1 MITFEKFTQVVIE
14 GLQQLAGNEWQI
26 RRTKSLKNNG
36 LKRSGITAV
45 REEGNVFP
53 VIYLEQFY
61 NEYKFEDCTINE
73 VVEKVYALLGQ
84 HSGKSLEQFNVDDFQ
99 NWDKTKTHI
108 FAKLINAQMNKEL
121 LEDVPHRILMDLAEV
136 FYVKVYGNQMEG
148 FGTILIRNEHK
159 AFWKVDEATLHEAA
173 LVNMAADQTEFTSM
187 ENLLSHSSEE
197 LEFEGGG
204 MYILT
209 NSSKLFGASE
219 LLKKDILHNIAE
231 KLQDNLIILP
241 SSTHEL
247 IILSEKDAPS
257 EEKAADMVK
266 EINATCLA
274 PNEVLSNH
282 VYRFERS
289 TQAVSIAA

>member
-1 MITFEKFTQVVIE
+1 
-14 GLQQLAGNEWQI
+14 
-26 RRTKSLKNNG
+26 
-36 LKRSGITAV
+36 
-45 REEGNVFP
+45 
-53 VIYLEQFY
+53 
-61 NEYKFEDCTINE
+61 
-73 VVEKVYALLGQ
+73 
-84 HSGKSLEQFNVDDFQ
+84 
-99 NWDKTKTHI
+99 
-108 FAKLINAQMNKEL
+108 
-121 LEDVPHRILMDLAEV
+121 
-136 FYVKVYGNQMEG
+136 
-148 FGTILIRNEHK
+148 
-159 AFWKVDEATLHEAA
+159 
-173 LVNMAADQTEFTSM
+173 MAADQTEFTSM

-282 VYRFERS
+282 VYRYERL

>member
-1 MITFEKFTQVVIE
+1 MITFEDFTQVVIE

>member
-1 MITFEKFTQVVIE
+1 M
-14 GLQQLAGNEWQI
+14 
-26 RRTKSLKNNG
+26 
-36 LKRSGITAV
+36 
-45 REEGNVFP
+45 
-53 VIYLEQFY
+53 
-61 NEYKFEDCTINE
+61 
-73 VVEKVYALLGQ
+73 YALLGQ

>member
-1 MITFEKFTQVVIE
+1 MITFEEFTQVVME
-14 GLQQLAGNEWQI
+14 GVQQLAGNEWQI
-26 RRTKSLKNNG
+26 RKEKNLKNNG
-36 LKRSGITAV
+36 LKRTGITAV
-45 REEGNVFP
+45 RDEGNVFP

-61 NEYKFEDCTINE
+61 NDYKFEDCTINE
-73 VVEKVYALLGQ
+73 VVEKVHALLEQ
-84 HSGKSLEQFNVDDFQ
+84 HSGKSLDQFNVDDFQ
-99 NWDKTKTHI
+99 DWDKTKTHV
-108 FAKLINAQMNKEL
+108 FAKLINAKMNKEL

-136 FYVKVYGNQMEG
+136 FYVKVYGNQVEG

-159 AFWKVDEATLHEAA
+159 TFWKVDEAILHETA
-173 LVNMAADQTEFTSM
+173 LSNMAADQTEFTSM
-187 ENLLSHSSEE
+187 ENLLNHSSEE

-282 VYRFERS
+282 VYRFERR

>member
-1 MITFEKFTQVVIE
+1 MITFEEFTQVVIE
-14 GLQQLAGNEWQI
+14 GLQQPAGNEWQI

>member
-1 MITFEKFTQVVIE
+1 MITFEEFTQVVME
-14 GLQQLAGNEWQI
+14 GVQQLAGNEWQI
-26 RRTKSLKNNG
+26 RKEKNLKNNG
-36 LKRSGITAV
+36 LKRTGITAV
-45 REEGNVFP
+45 RDEGNVFP

-61 NEYKFEDCTINE
+61 NDYKFEDCAINE
-73 VVEKVYALLGQ
+73 VVEKVHALLEQ
-84 HSGKSLEQFNVDDFQ
+84 HSGKSLDQFNIDDYQ
-99 NWDKTKTHI
+99 DWDKTKSHV

-136 FYVKVYGNQMEG
+136 FYVKVYGNQVEG

-159 AFWKVDEATLHEAA
+159 TFWKVDEAILHETA
-173 LVNMAADQTEFTSM
+173 LSNMAADQTEFTSM
-187 ENLLSHSSEE
+187 ENLLNHSSEE

-274 PNEVLSNH
+274 PDEVLSNH
-282 VYRFERS
+282 VYRFDRS

>member
-1 MITFEKFTQVVIE
+1 MITFEEFTQVVIE

-282 VYRFERS
+282 VYRYERL

>member
-1 MITFEKFTQVVIE
+1 MITFEEFTQVVIE

-84 HSGKSLEQFNVDDFQ
+84 HPGKSLEQFNVDDFQ

>member
-1 MITFEKFTQVVIE
+1 MITFEEFTQVVIE

>member
-1 MITFEKFTQVVIE
+1 MITFEEFTQVVME
-14 GLQQLAGNEWQI
+14 GLQQLAGNGCQI
-26 RRTKSLKNNG
+26 RKEQSLKNNG
-36 LKRSGITAV
+36 LKRTGITAV

-61 NEYKFEDCTINE
+61 NDYKFEDCTINE
-73 VVEKVYALLGQ
+73 VVEKVHALLEQ
-84 HSGKSLEQFNVDDFQ
+84 HSGKTLDQFKVDDFLD
-99 NWDKTKTHI
+99 WDKTKTHV

-121 LEDVPHRILMDLAEV
+121 LKDVPHRILMDLAEV

-159 AFWKVDEATLHEAA
+159 AFWKVDEATLHETA
-173 LVNMAADQTEFTSM
+173 LVNMAADRPEFTSM

-241 SSTHEL
+241 SSTHEV
-247 IILSEKDAPS
+247 IILSEKNASS

-274 PNEVLSNH
+274 PNEVLSDH
-282 VYRFERS
+282 VYRYDRS
-289 TQAVSIAA
+289 TGDIKIAA

>member
-1 MITFEKFTQVVIE
+1 MITFEEFTQVVIE
-14 GLQQLAGNEWQI
+14 GLQKLVGNGCQI
-26 RRTKSLKNNG
+26 RRAESLKNNG
-36 LKRSGITAV
+36 LKRTGITAV

-61 NEYKFEDCTINE
+61 NDYKFEDCTINE
-73 VVEKVYALLGQ
+73 VVEKVHALLEQ
-84 HSGKSLEQFNVDDFQ
+84 HSGKTLDQFNVDDFQ
-99 NWDKTKTHI
+99 DWDKTKTHV

-121 LEDVPHRILMDLAEV
+121 LKDVPHRILMDLAEV
-136 FYVKVYGNQMEG
+136 FYVKVYENQMEG
-148 FGTILIRNEHK
+148 VGTIPIRNEHK
-159 AFWKVDEATLHEAA
+159 TFWKVDEAILHETA
-173 LVNMAADQTEFTSM
+173 LANMDADQTEFTSM

-197 LEFEGGG
+197 LEFEGSG

-209 NSSKLFGASE
+209 NSSKIFGASE

-282 VYRFERS
+282 VYRYERL

>member
-1 MITFEKFTQVVIE
+1 ME
-14 GLQQLAGNEWQI
+14 GLQQLVGKGCQI
-26 RRTKSLKNNG
+26 RKAQSLRNNG
-36 LKRSGITAV
+36 LKRTGITAV

-61 NEYKFEDCTINE
+61 NDYKFEDCTINE
-73 VVEKVYALLGQ
+73 IVEKVHALLEQ
-84 HSGKSLEQFNVDDFQ
+84 HSGKTLDQFNVDDFQ
-99 NWDKTKTHI
+99 DWDKTKTHV

-121 LEDVPHRILMDLAEV
+121 LKDVPHRILMDLAEV
-136 FYVKVYGNQMEG
+136 FYVKVYENQMEG
-148 FGTILIRNEHK
+148 VGTIPIRNEHK
-159 AFWKVDEATLHEAA
+159 TFWQVDEAILHETA
-173 LVNMAADQTEFTSM
+173 LANMDADQTEFTSM

-197 LEFEGGG
+197 LEFEGSG

-209 NSSKLFGASE
+209 NSSKIFGASE

-282 VYRFERS
+282 VYRFYRG
-289 TQAVSIAA
+289 QDVVCIAA

>member
-1 MITFEKFTQVVIE
+1 MITFEEFTQVVME
-14 GLQQLAGNEWQI
+14 GLQKLVGNGCQI
-26 RRTKSLKNNG
+26 RRAESLKNNG
-36 LKRSGITAV
+36 LKRTGITAV

-61 NEYKFEDCTINE
+61 NDYKFEDCTINE
-73 VVEKVYALLGQ
+73 VVEKVHALLEQ
-84 HSGKSLEQFNVDDFQ
+84 HSGKTLDQFNVDDFQ
-99 NWDKTKTHI
+99 DWDKTKTHV

-121 LEDVPHRILMDLAEV
+121 LKDVPHRILMDLAEV

-159 AFWKVDEATLHEAA
+159 TFWKVDEAILHETA
-173 LVNMAADQTEFTSM
+173 LANMDADQTEFTSM

-197 LEFEGGG
+197 LEFEGSG

-209 NSSKLFGASE
+209 NSSKIFGASE

-282 VYRFERS
+282 VYRYERL

>member
-1 MITFEKFTQVVIE
+1 MITFEEFTQVVIE

-36 LKRSGITAV
+36 LKRNGITAV

>member
-1 MITFEKFTQVVIE
+1 ME
-14 GLQQLAGNEWQI
+14 GVQQLAGNEWQI
-26 RRTKSLKNNG
+26 RKEKNLKNNG
-36 LKRSGITAV
+36 LKRTGITAV
-45 REEGNVFP
+45 RDEGNVFP

-61 NEYKFEDCTINE
+61 NDYKFEDCTINE
-73 VVEKVYALLGQ
+73 VVEKVHALLEQ
-84 HSGKSLEQFNVDDFQ
+84 HSGKSLDQFNVDDFQ
-99 NWDKTKTHI
+99 DWDKTKTHV
-108 FAKLINAQMNKEL
+108 FAKLINAKMNKEL

-136 FYVKVYGNQMEG
+136 FYVKVYGNQVEG

-159 AFWKVDEATLHEAA
+159 TFWKVDEAILHETA
-173 LVNMAADQTEFTSM
+173 LSNMAADQTEFTSM
-187 ENLLSHSSEE
+187 ENLLNHSSEE

-282 VYRFERS
+282 VYRFERR

>member
-1 MITFEKFTQVVIE
+1 MITFEEFTQVVME
-14 GLQQLAGNEWQI
+14 GLQQLVGNGCQI
-26 RRTKSLKNNG
+26 RRAESLKNNG
-36 LKRSGITAV
+36 LKRTGITAV

-61 NEYKFEDCTINE
+61 NDYKFEDCTINE
-73 VVEKVYALLGQ
+73 IVEKVHALLEQ
-84 HSGKSLEQFNVDDFQ
+84 HSGKTLDEFNVDDFQ

-159 AFWKVDEATLHEAA
+159 AFWKVDVATLHETA
-173 LVNMAADQTEFTSM
+173 LANMDSDETEFTSM
-187 ENLLSHSSEE
+187 ENLLGHSSEE
-197 LEFEGGG
+197 LEFEGSG

-209 NSSKLFGASE
+209 NSSKIFGASE

-282 VYRFERS
+282 VYRFERR

>member
-1 MITFEKFTQVVIE
+1 MITFEEFTQVVIE
-14 GLQQLAGNEWQI
+14 GLQQLAGNEWKI
-26 RRTKSLKNNG
+26 RKEESLKNNG
-36 LKRSGITAV
+36 LKRTGITAV

-61 NEYKFEDCTINE
+61 NDYKFEDCTINE
-73 VVEKVYALLGQ
+73 VVEKVHALLEQ
-84 HSGKSLEQFNVDDFQ
+84 DSGKSLDQFNVDVFQ
-99 NWDKTKTHI
+99 DWDKTKTHV

-159 AFWKVDEATLHEAA
+159 AFWKVDVATLHKTA
-173 LVNMAADQTEFTSM
+173 LVNMDSDETEFTSM

-197 LEFEGGG
+197 LEFEGSG

-209 NSSKLFGASE
+209 NSSKIFGASE

-247 IILSEKDAPS
+247 IIIAEREAPS
-257 EEKAADMVK
+257 EVEAADMVR
-266 EINATCLA
+266 EVNATCLT
-274 PNEVLSNH
+274 PGEVLSNH
-282 VYRFERS
+282 VYRFERR

>member
-1 MITFEKFTQVVIE
+1 MV
-14 GLQQLAGNEWQI
+14 
-26 RRTKSLKNNG
+26 
-36 LKRSGITAV
+36 
-45 REEGNVFP
+45 
-53 VIYLEQFY
+53 
-61 NEYKFEDCTINE
+61 
-73 VVEKVYALLGQ
+73 LLTG
-84 HSGKSLEQFNVDDFQ
+84 
-99 NWDKTKTHI
+99 
-108 FAKLINAQMNKEL
+108 
-121 LEDVPHRILMDLAEV
+121 R
-136 FYVKVYGNQMEG
+136 
-148 FGTILIRNEHK
+148 
-159 AFWKVDEATLHEAA
+159 EATLHEAA

>member
-1 MITFEKFTQVVIE
+1 MITFEEFTQVVME
-14 GLQQLAGNEWQI
+14 GLQQLVGNGCQI
-26 RRTKSLKNNG
+26 RKAQSLRNNG
-36 LKRSGITAV
+36 LKRTGITAV

-61 NEYKFEDCTINE
+61 NDYKFEDCTINE
-73 VVEKVYALLGQ
+73 IVEKVHALLEQ
-84 HSGKSLEQFNVDDFQ
+84 HSGKTLDEFNVDDFQ
-99 NWDKTKTHI
+99 DWDKTKTHV
-108 FAKLINAQMNKEL
+108 FAKLINAKMNKEL

-159 AFWKVDEATLHEAA
+159 AFWKVDVATLHETA
-173 LVNMAADQTEFTSM
+173 LANMDSDETEFTSM
-187 ENLLSHSSEE
+187 ENLLGHSSEE
-197 LEFEGGG
+197 LEFEGSG

-209 NSSKLFGASE
+209 NSSKIFGASE

-282 VYRFERS
+282 VYRYERL

>member
-1 MITFEKFTQVVIE
+1 MITFEEFTQVVME
-14 GLQQLAGNEWQI
+14 GVQQLAGNEWQI
-26 RRTKSLKNNG
+26 RKEKNLKNNG
-36 LKRSGITAV
+36 LKRTGITAV
-45 REEGNVFP
+45 RDEGNVFP

-61 NEYKFEDCTINE
+61 NDYKFEDCTINE
-73 VVEKVYALLGQ
+73 VVEKVHALLEQ
-84 HSGKSLEQFNVDDFQ
+84 HSGKSLDQFNVDDFQ
-99 NWDKTKTHI
+99 DWDKTKSHV
-108 FAKLINAQMNKEL
+108 FAKLINVQMNKEL

-159 AFWKVDEATLHEAA
+159 IFWKVDEAILHETA
-173 LVNMAADQTEFTSM
+173 LSNMAADQTEFTSM
-187 ENLLSHSSEE
+187 ENLLNHSSEE

-247 IILSEKDAPS
+247 IIRSEKDAPS

-282 VYRFERS
+282 VYRFERR

>member
-1 MITFEKFTQVVIE
+1 MITFEEFTQVVIE

-26 RRTKSLKNNG
+26 RRTNSLKNNG

-45 REEGNVFP
+45 REEGKVFP

>member
-1 MITFEKFTQVVIE
+1 MITFEEFTQVVIE

-26 RRTKSLKNNG
+26 RMTKSLKNNG

>member
-1 MITFEKFTQVVIE
+1 MITFEEFTQVVIE

-266 EINATCLA
+266 DINATCLA
-274 PNEVLSNH
+274 PDEVLSDH
-282 VYRFERS
+282 VYRFYRGRD
-289 TQAVSIAA
+289 VVCIAA

>member
-1 MITFEKFTQVVIE
+1 MITFEEFTQVVME
-14 GLQQLAGNEWQI
+14 GLQKLVGNGCQI
-26 RRTKSLKNNG
+26 RRAESLKNNG
-36 LKRSGITAV
+36 LKRTGITAV

-61 NEYKFEDCTINE
+61 NDYKFEDCTINE
-73 VVEKVYALLGQ
+73 VVEKVHALLEQ
-84 HSGKSLEQFNVDDFQ
+84 HSGKTLDQFNVDDFQ
-99 NWDKTKTHI
+99 DWDKTKTHV

-121 LEDVPHRILMDLAEV
+121 LKDVPHRILMDLAEV
-136 FYVKVYGNQMEG
+136 FYVKVYGNQVEG

-159 AFWKVDEATLHEAA
+159 TFWKVDEAILHETA
-173 LVNMAADQTEFTSM
+173 LANMDADQTEFTSM

-197 LEFEGGG
+197 LEFEGSG

-209 NSSKLFGASE
+209 NSSKIFGASE

-282 VYRFERS
+282 VYRYERL

>member
-1 MITFEKFTQVVIE
+1 MITFEEFTQVVME
-14 GLQQLAGNEWQI
+14 GLQQLVGNGCQI
-26 RRTKSLKNNG
+26 RKAQSLRNNG
-36 LKRSGITAV
+36 LKRTGITAV

-61 NEYKFEDCTINE
+61 NDYKFEDCTINE
-73 VVEKVYALLGQ
+73 IVEKVHALLEQ
-84 HSGKSLEQFNVDDFQ
+84 HSGKTLDQFNVDDFQ
-99 NWDKTKTHI
+99 DWDKTKTHV
-108 FAKLINAQMNKEL
+108 FAKLINAKMNKEL

-148 FGTILIRNEHK
+148 VGTILIRNEHK
-159 AFWKVDEATLHEAA
+159 TFWKVDEAILHETA
-173 LVNMAADQTEFTSM
+173 LANMDADQTEFTSM

-197 LEFEGGG
+197 LEFEGSG

-209 NSSKLFGASE
+209 NSSKIFGASE

-282 VYRFERS
+282 VYRYERL
-289 TQAVSIAA
+289 TQAVSIAE